1 MTASFEHFTSD
12 ILDEYVCALMATA
25 ATLAVLVLVLVI
37 LEDIRCDW
45 DILTKKEAI
54 LGY

>member
-25 ATLAVLVLVLVI
+25 ATLAVLVLVI